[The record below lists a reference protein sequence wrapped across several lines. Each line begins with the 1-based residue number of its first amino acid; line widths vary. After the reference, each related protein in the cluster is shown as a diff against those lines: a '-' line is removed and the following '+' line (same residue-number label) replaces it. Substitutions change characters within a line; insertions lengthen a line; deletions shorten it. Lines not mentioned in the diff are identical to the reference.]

1 MSDTQNLYCKVYVDS
16 QAEKGHLLDLL
27 ARITSGS
34 IKMRTVASPELQID
48 LVVNEDFDE
57 AKRLSKENQFLF
69 YRYYL
74 DIEPTEGV
82 ALEQYVQSVGSLLE
96 GLWQSGCK
104 AVAACDFESKLPRSG
119 GYNSSLAE
127 QM

>member
-1 MSDTQNLYCKVYVDS
+1 MSDIQNLYCQVFVDS
-16 QAEKGHLLDLL
+16 QAEKGQLLDLL

-34 IKMRTVASPELQID
+34 INMETVSSPELQID
-48 LVVNEDFDE
+48 LEDNEDFDE
-57 AKRLSKENQFLF
+57 AKRLSKQDQFLL

-74 DIEPTEGV
+74 DVEPTEAV
-82 ALEQYVQSVGSLLE
+82 ALEQYVQSVGGLLE

-127 QM
+127 